1 MRGGRKDVLREV
13 LLAGAHCGNTAA
25 TAALCAVNRGRL
37 ALDIAEVGEG
47 VRAVLLLDEVLNVDL
62 VSHIL
67 NARMALVAVFLLD
80 LLQLL
85 LNNSKNIRIAR
96 QNFLKACN
104 AALEVLVLVVD
115 LLLLQT
121 GQAAQTHI
129 YDGLRLRLVEVE
141 LEMLRA
147 VHDAEQRN
155 LVILESTV
163 PPHTSEMLAR
173 VLSEESG
180 IPMNEIHVAHC
191 PERVIPGNMMYEL
204 KNNDRIVGA
213 RTPEAAEM
221 AASIYE
227 KVLEKGVVHKTDDLT
242 AEMCKLTENTF
253 RDVNIAYANELS
265 VICDKMGIDV
275 FELIKLANCHP
286 RVNILTPGVGVG
298 GHCIAVDPWFI
309 YEQFPA
315 EAKVILAARERNENK
330 PHFVADKV
338 VAKMKKVTDTVGVLG
353 LSYKPDVDDLRE
365 SPSIELCHILQEKGV
380 KVIACEPFAK
390 DTEVQNIPNVSFEEV
405 LKADY
410 LVITLGH
417 TLFKENKDKIAEK
430 PYFDCVG
437 MME

>member
-1 MRGGRKDVLREV
+1 MKITVMGLGYIGLPTAITLAEAGFEVCGFDVNQKTIETLQGGHIHIVEPGLQEAFEKAVAHGHLHFSSELSKSDVFYIAVPTPFYQDETGSHKADLKYVES
-13 LLAGAHCGNTAA
+13 AG
-25 TAALCAVNRGRL
+25 
-37 ALDIAEVGEG
+37 
-47 VRAVLLLDEVLNVDL
+47 
-62 VSHIL
+62 
-67 NARMALVAVFLLD
+67 RMAGKV
-80 LLQLL
+80 
-85 LNNSKNIRIAR
+85 
-96 QNFLKACN
+96 
-104 AALEVLVLVVD
+104 LE
-115 LLLLQT
+115 
-121 GQAAQTHI
+121 AS
-129 YDGLRLRLVEVE
+129 
-141 LEMLRA
+141 
-147 VHDAEQRN
+147 N

-163 PPHTSEMLAR
+163 PPHTTEMLAR

-180 IPMNEIHVAHC
+180 IDMDKIHVAHC

-330 PHFVADKV
+330 PRFVADKV
-338 VAKMKKVTDTVGVLG
+338 VSSLDKVTDTVGVLG

-380 KVIACEPFAK
+380 SVLACEPFAK
-390 DTEVQNIPNVSFEEV
+390 DSEVQGIPNVSFEEI
-405 LKADY
+405 LQKADY

-417 TLFKENKDKIAEK
+417 TLFKDNKKLIAEK
-430 PYFDCVG
+430 PYYDCVG
-437 MME
+437 LME

>member
-1 MRGGRKDVLREV
+1 MKITVMGLGYIGLPTAITLAEAGFEVCGFDVNKKTIETLQGGHIHIVEPGLQEAFEKAVAHGHLHFSEELGKSDVFYISVPTPFFKDENGSHKADLRFVES
-13 LLAGAHCGNTAA
+13 AG
-25 TAALCAVNRGRL
+25 
-37 ALDIAEVGEG
+37 
-47 VRAVLLLDEVLNVDL
+47 
-62 VSHIL
+62 
-67 NARMALVAVFLLD
+67 RMAG
-80 LLQLL
+80 
-85 LNNSKNIRIAR
+85 KM
-96 QNFLKACN
+96 
-104 AALEVLVLVVD
+104 LEPS
-115 LLLLQT
+115 
-121 GQAAQTHI
+121 
-129 YDGLRLRLVEVE
+129 
-141 LEMLRA
+141 
-147 VHDAEQRN
+147 N

-315 EAKVILAARERNENK
+315 EAKVTFFI
-330 PHFVADKV
+330 VADKV

>member
-1 MRGGRKDVLREV
+1 MKITVMGLGYIGLPTAITLAEAGFEV
-13 LLAGAHCGNTAA
+13 CGFD
-25 TAALCAVNRGRL
+25 VNRKTIETLQGGHIHIVEPGL
-37 ALDIAEVGEG
+37 QEAFEKAVAHGHLHFSNELGKSDVFYIAVPTPFYQ
-47 VRAVLLLDEVLNVDL
+47 DETGSHKADL
-62 VSHIL
+62 KYVES
-67 NARMALVAVFLLD
+67 AGRMAGKV
-80 LLQLL
+80 
-85 LNNSKNIRIAR
+85 
-96 QNFLKACN
+96 
-104 AALEVLVLVVD
+104 LE
-115 LLLLQT
+115 
-121 GQAAQTHI
+121 AP
-129 YDGLRLRLVEVE
+129 
-141 LEMLRA
+141 
-147 VHDAEQRN
+147 N

-163 PPHTSEMLAR
+163 PPHTTEMLAR

-180 IPMNEIHVAHC
+180 IDMDKIHVAHC

-309 YEQFPA
+309 YEQFPQ

-330 PHFVADKV
+330 PHFVAAKV
-338 VAKMKKVTDTVGVLG
+338 VSSLAKVTDTVGVLG

-365 SPSIELCHILQEKGV
+365 SPSIELCHILQDKGV
-380 KVIACEPFAK
+380 NVIACEPFAK
-390 DTEVQNIPNVSFEEV
+390 DSEVQGIPNLSFEEI
-405 LKADY
+405 LQKADY

-417 TLFKENKDKIAEK
+417 TLFKDNKKLIAEK
-430 PYFDCVG
+430 PYYDCVG
-437 MME
+437 LME

>member
-1 MRGGRKDVLREV
+1 MKITVMGLGYIGLPTAITLAEAGFEVCGFDVNQKTIETLQGGHIHIVEPGLQEAFEKAVAHGHLHFSSELSKSDVFYIAVPTPFYQDETGSHKADLKYVES
-13 LLAGAHCGNTAA
+13 AG
-25 TAALCAVNRGRL
+25 
-37 ALDIAEVGEG
+37 
-47 VRAVLLLDEVLNVDL
+47 
-62 VSHIL
+62 
-67 NARMALVAVFLLD
+67 RMAGKV
-80 LLQLL
+80 
-85 LNNSKNIRIAR
+85 
-96 QNFLKACN
+96 
-104 AALEVLVLVVD
+104 LE
-115 LLLLQT
+115 
-121 GQAAQTHI
+121 AS
-129 YDGLRLRLVEVE
+129 
-141 LEMLRA
+141 
-147 VHDAEQRN
+147 N

-163 PPHTSEMLAR
+163 PPHTTEMLAR

-180 IPMNEIHVAHC
+180 IDMDKIHVAHC

-330 PHFVADKV
+330 PRFVADKV
-338 VAKMKKVTDTVGVLG
+338 VSSLDKVTDTVGVLG

-380 KVIACEPFAK
+380 SVIACEPFAK
-390 DTEVQNIPNVSFEEV
+390 DSEVQGIPNVSFEEI
-405 LKADY
+405 LQKADY

-417 TLFKENKDKIAEK
+417 TLFKDNKKLISEK
-430 PYFDCVG
+430 PYYDCVG
-437 MME
+437 LME

>member
-1 MRGGRKDVLREV
+1 MKITVMGLGYIGLPTAITLAEAGFEVCGFDVNKKTIETLQGGHIHIVEPGLQEAFEKAVAHGHLHFSDTLGKSDVFYISVPTPFYKDETGSHKADLKFVES
-13 LLAGAHCGNTAA
+13 AG
-25 TAALCAVNRGRL
+25 
-37 ALDIAEVGEG
+37 
-47 VRAVLLLDEVLNVDL
+47 
-62 VSHIL
+62 
-67 NARMALVAVFLLD
+67 RMAGKV
-80 LLQLL
+80 
-85 LNNSKNIRIAR
+85 
-96 QNFLKACN
+96 
-104 AALEVLVLVVD
+104 LE
-115 LLLLQT
+115 
-121 GQAAQTHI
+121 AP
-129 YDGLRLRLVEVE
+129 
-141 LEMLRA
+141 
-147 VHDAEQRN
+147 N

-180 IPMNEIHVAHC
+180 IPMEKIHVAHC

-275 FELIKLANCHP
+275 FELI
-286 RVNILTPGVGVG
+286 
-298 GHCIAVDPWFI
+298 HCIAVDPWFI

>member
-1 MRGGRKDVLREV
+1 MKITVMGLGYIGLPTAITLAEAGFEV
-13 LLAGAHCGNTAA
+13 CGFD
-25 TAALCAVNRGRL
+25 VNRKTIETLQGGHIHIVEPGL
-37 ALDIAEVGEG
+37 QEAFEKAVAHGHLHFSNELGKSDVFYIAVPTPFYQ
-47 VRAVLLLDEVLNVDL
+47 DETGSHKADL
-62 VSHIL
+62 KYVES
-67 NARMALVAVFLLD
+67 AGRMAGKV
-80 LLQLL
+80 
-85 LNNSKNIRIAR
+85 
-96 QNFLKACN
+96 
-104 AALEVLVLVVD
+104 LE
-115 LLLLQT
+115 
-121 GQAAQTHI
+121 AP
-129 YDGLRLRLVEVE
+129 
-141 LEMLRA
+141 
-147 VHDAEQRN
+147 N

-163 PPHTSEMLAR
+163 PPHTTEMLAR

-180 IPMNEIHVAHC
+180 IDMDKIHVAHC

-309 YEQFPA
+309 YEQFPQ

-338 VAKMKKVTDTVGVLG
+338 VSSLAKVTDTVGVLG

-365 SPSIELCHILQEKGV
+365 SPSIELCHILQDKGV
-380 KVIACEPFAK
+380 NVIACEPFAK
-390 DTEVQNIPNVSFEEV
+390 DSEVQGIPNVSFEEI
-405 LKADY
+405 LRKADY

-417 TLFKENKDKIAEK
+417 TLFKDNKKLIAEK
-430 PYFDCVG
+430 PYYDCVG
-437 MME
+437 LME

>member
-1 MRGGRKDVLREV
+1 MKITVMGLGYIGLPTAITLAEAGFEVCGFDVNQKTIETLQGGHIHIVEPGLQEAFEKAVAHGHLHFSSELSKSDVFYIAVPTPFYQDETGSHKADLKYVES
-13 LLAGAHCGNTAA
+13 AG
-25 TAALCAVNRGRL
+25 
-37 ALDIAEVGEG
+37 
-47 VRAVLLLDEVLNVDL
+47 
-62 VSHIL
+62 
-67 NARMALVAVFLLD
+67 RMAGKV
-80 LLQLL
+80 
-85 LNNSKNIRIAR
+85 
-96 QNFLKACN
+96 
-104 AALEVLVLVVD
+104 LE
-115 LLLLQT
+115 
-121 GQAAQTHI
+121 AS
-129 YDGLRLRLVEVE
+129 
-141 LEMLRA
+141 
-147 VHDAEQRN
+147 N

-163 PPHTSEMLAR
+163 PPHTTEMLAR

-180 IPMNEIHVAHC
+180 IDMDKIHVAHC

-330 PHFVADKV
+330 PRFVADKV
-338 VAKMKKVTDTVGVLG
+338 VSSLDKVTDTVGVLG

-365 SPSIELCHILQEKGV
+365 SPSIELCHILQDKGV
-380 KVIACEPFAK
+380 SVLACEPFAK
-390 DTEVQNIPNVSFEEV
+390 DSEVQGIPNVSFEEI
-405 LKADY
+405 LQKADY

-417 TLFKENKDKIAEK
+417 TLFKDNKKLISEK
-430 PYFDCVG
+430 PYYDCVG
-437 MME
+437 LME

>member
-1 MRGGRKDVLREV
+1 MKITVMGLGYIGLPTAITLAEAGFEV
-13 LLAGAHCGNTAA
+13 CGFD
-25 TAALCAVNRGRL
+25 VNRKTIETLQGGHIHIVEPGL
-37 ALDIAEVGEG
+37 QEAFEKAVAHGHLHFSNELGKSDVFYIAVPTPFYQ
-47 VRAVLLLDEVLNVDL
+47 DETGSHKADL
-62 VSHIL
+62 KYVES
-67 NARMALVAVFLLD
+67 AGRMAGKV
-80 LLQLL
+80 
-85 LNNSKNIRIAR
+85 
-96 QNFLKACN
+96 
-104 AALEVLVLVVD
+104 LE
-115 LLLLQT
+115 
-121 GQAAQTHI
+121 AP
-129 YDGLRLRLVEVE
+129 
-141 LEMLRA
+141 
-147 VHDAEQRN
+147 N

-163 PPHTSEMLAR
+163 PPHTTEMLAR

-180 IPMNEIHVAHC
+180 IDMDKIHVAHC

-309 YEQFPA
+309 YEQFPQ

-338 VAKMKKVTDTVGVLG
+338 VSSLAKVTDTVGVLG

-365 SPSIELCHILQEKGV
+365 SPSIELCHILQDKGV
-380 KVIACEPFAK
+380 NVIACEPFAK
-390 DTEVQNIPNVSFEEV
+390 DSEVQGIPNVSFEEI
-405 LKADY
+405 LQKADY

-417 TLFKENKDKIAEK
+417 TLFKNNKKLIAEK
-430 PYFDCVG
+430 PYYDCVG
-437 MME
+437 LME

>member
-1 MRGGRKDVLREV
+1 MKITVMGLGYIGLPTAITLAEAGFEVCGFDVNQKTIETLQGGHIHIVEPGLQEAFEKAVAHGHLHFSNELSKSDVFYIAVPTPFYQDETGSHKADLKYVES
-13 LLAGAHCGNTAA
+13 AG
-25 TAALCAVNRGRL
+25 
-37 ALDIAEVGEG
+37 
-47 VRAVLLLDEVLNVDL
+47 
-62 VSHIL
+62 
-67 NARMALVAVFLLD
+67 RMAGKV
-80 LLQLL
+80 
-85 LNNSKNIRIAR
+85 
-96 QNFLKACN
+96 
-104 AALEVLVLVVD
+104 LE
-115 LLLLQT
+115 
-121 GQAAQTHI
+121 AP
-129 YDGLRLRLVEVE
+129 
-141 LEMLRA
+141 
-147 VHDAEQRN
+147 N

-163 PPHTSEMLAR
+163 PPHTTEMLAR

-180 IPMNEIHVAHC
+180 IDMDKIHVAHC

-286 RVNILTPGVGVG
+286 RVSILTPGVGVG

-330 PHFVADKV
+330 PRFVADKV
-338 VAKMKKVTDTVGVLG
+338 VSSLAKVTDTVGVLG

-365 SPSIELCHILQEKGV
+365 SPSIELCHILQDKGV
-380 KVIACEPFAK
+380 SVIACEPFAK
-390 DTEVQNIPNVSFEEV
+390 DSEVQGIPNVSFDEI
-405 LKADY
+405 LQKADY
-410 LVITLGH
+410 LVVTLGH
-417 TLFKENKDKIAEK
+417 TLFKENKQKIAEK
-430 PYFDCVG
+430 PYYDCVG
-437 MME
+437 LME

>member
-1 MRGGRKDVLREV
+1 MKITVMGLGYIGLPTAITLAEAGFEVCGFDVNQKTIETLQGGHIHIVEPGLQEAFEKAVAHGHLHFSSELSKSDVFYIAVPTPFYQDETGSHKADLKYVES
-13 LLAGAHCGNTAA
+13 AG
-25 TAALCAVNRGRL
+25 
-37 ALDIAEVGEG
+37 
-47 VRAVLLLDEVLNVDL
+47 
-62 VSHIL
+62 
-67 NARMALVAVFLLD
+67 RMAGKV
-80 LLQLL
+80 
-85 LNNSKNIRIAR
+85 
-96 QNFLKACN
+96 
-104 AALEVLVLVVD
+104 LE
-115 LLLLQT
+115 
-121 GQAAQTHI
+121 AS
-129 YDGLRLRLVEVE
+129 
-141 LEMLRA
+141 
-147 VHDAEQRN
+147 N

-163 PPHTSEMLAR
+163 PPHTTEMLAR

-180 IPMNEIHVAHC
+180 IDMDKIHVAHC

-330 PHFVADKV
+330 PRFVADKV
-338 VAKMKKVTDTVGVLG
+338 VSSLDKVTDTVGVLG

-380 KVIACEPFAK
+380 SVLACDPFAK
-390 DTEVQNIPNVSFEEV
+390 DSEVQGIPNVSFEEI
-405 LKADY
+405 LQKADY

-417 TLFKENKDKIAEK
+417 TLFKDNKKLISEK
-430 PYFDCVG
+430 PYYDCVG
-437 MME
+437 LME

>member
-1 MRGGRKDVLREV
+1 MKITVMGLGYIGLPTAITLAEAGFEVCGFDVNKKTIETLQGGHIHIVEPGLQEAFEKAVAHGHLHFSEELGKSDVFYISVPTPFFKDENGSHKADLRFVES
-13 LLAGAHCGNTAA
+13 AG
-25 TAALCAVNRGRL
+25 
-37 ALDIAEVGEG
+37 
-47 VRAVLLLDEVLNVDL
+47 
-62 VSHIL
+62 
-67 NARMALVAVFLLD
+67 RMAGKV
-80 LLQLL
+80 
-85 LNNSKNIRIAR
+85 
-96 QNFLKACN
+96 
-104 AALEVLVLVVD
+104 LEPS
-115 LLLLQT
+115 
-121 GQAAQTHI
+121 
-129 YDGLRLRLVEVE
+129 
-141 LEMLRA
+141 
-147 VHDAEQRN
+147 N

-275 FELIKLANCHP
+275 FELIKLAHCHP

-338 VAKMKKVTDTVGVLG
+338 VAKMKKVTDTVVSSLARVTDTVGVLG

>member
-1 MRGGRKDVLREV
+1 MKITVMGLGYIGLPTAITLAEAGFEV
-13 LLAGAHCGNTAA
+13 CGFD
-25 TAALCAVNRGRL
+25 VNRKTIETLQGGHIHIVEPGL
-37 ALDIAEVGEG
+37 QEAFEKAVAHGHLHFSNELGKSDVFYIAVPTPFYQ
-47 VRAVLLLDEVLNVDL
+47 DETGSHKADL
-62 VSHIL
+62 KYVES
-67 NARMALVAVFLLD
+67 AGRMAGKV
-80 LLQLL
+80 
-85 LNNSKNIRIAR
+85 
-96 QNFLKACN
+96 
-104 AALEVLVLVVD
+104 LE
-115 LLLLQT
+115 
-121 GQAAQTHI
+121 AP
-129 YDGLRLRLVEVE
+129 
-141 LEMLRA
+141 
-147 VHDAEQRN
+147 N

-163 PPHTSEMLAR
+163 PPHTTEMLAR

-180 IPMNEIHVAHC
+180 IDMDKIHVAHC

-227 KVLEKGVVHKTDDLT
+227 KVLEKGGGHKTDDLT
-242 AEMCKLTENTF
+242 AEMGKLTENTF

-309 YEQFPA
+309 YEQFPQ

-338 VAKMKKVTDTVGVLG
+338 VSSLAKVTDTVGVLG

-365 SPSIELCHILQEKGV
+365 SPSIELCHILQDKGV
-380 KVIACEPFAK
+380 NVIACEPFAK
-390 DTEVQNIPNVSFEEV
+390 DSEVQGIPNVSFEEI
-405 LKADY
+405 LQKADY

-417 TLFKENKDKIAEK
+417 TLFKNNKKLIAEK
-430 PYFDCVG
+430 PYYDCVG
-437 MME
+437 LME